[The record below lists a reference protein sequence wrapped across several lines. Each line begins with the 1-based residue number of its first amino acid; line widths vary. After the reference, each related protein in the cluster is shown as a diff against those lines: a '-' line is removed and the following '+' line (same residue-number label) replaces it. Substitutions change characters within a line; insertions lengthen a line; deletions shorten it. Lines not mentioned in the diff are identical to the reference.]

1 VPSGG
6 SLDDHT
12 LRYPSSRHGGGVTV
26 AYCDGRVG
34 FLPDSLDSWVY
45 CQLVTQNSE
54 ALEANGRAW
63 GWQRY
68 DRDGNGTL
76 EPYLFDAANLR
87 KK

>member
-1 VPSGG
+1 MNAA
-6 SLDDHT
+6 L
-12 LRYPSSRHGGGVTV
+12 
-26 AYCDGRVG
+26 CDGHVV

-45 CQLVTQNSE
+45 CQLLTQNTE

-76 EPYLFDAANLR
+76 EPYLLDAADLR